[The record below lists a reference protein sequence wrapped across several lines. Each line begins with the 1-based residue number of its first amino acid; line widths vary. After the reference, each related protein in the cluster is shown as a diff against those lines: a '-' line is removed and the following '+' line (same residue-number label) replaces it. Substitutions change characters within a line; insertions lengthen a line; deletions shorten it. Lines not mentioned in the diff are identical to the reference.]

1 MPHRSWQIASREP
14 YHGSASRFIMFRC
27 ISLCFVLQ
35 GEGSR
40 AYADKA
46 RDGRVGKI
54 LTLADK
60 AGRGGLANADIS

>member
-1 MPHRSWQIASREP
+1 MLDFFVCVSSFREREVGRMLTS
-14 YHGSASRFIMFRC
+14 H
-27 ISLCFVLQ
+27 
-35 GEGSR
+35 
-40 AYADKA
+40 KA